1 MKEQHN
7 TEEYYYIDIFE
18 DPDNFDVDFIKN
30 DEIIKEDDIIDFP
43 NDIDP
48 EIKESKNNTY
58 LMAKDSDINLSKQS
72 IDKTNKD
79 LIKDFN
85 EDPKITMK
93 NEINSDLENLE
104 IKIEN
109 KNKNN
114 NKSLEETYLEKNE
127 DRENFLSGI
136 FKKHKKKEAITYND
150 KIKLAQLIIDK
161 VYSLHSL
168 SEKIGFDRRD
178 IRL

>member
-1 MKEQHN
+1 MKNETLKEQHN

-18 DPDNFDVDFIKN
+18 DPDNIDVDFIKN
-30 DEIIKEDDIIDFP
+30 DEIIKEDNIIDFP
-43 NDIDP
+43 NEIDP

-58 LMAKDSDINLSKQS
+58 LMAKDSDINLTKQS

-79 LIKDFN
+79 EIKDFN

-93 NEINSDLENLE
+93 NEITSDLENLE

-114 NKSLEETYLEKNE
+114 NKSLEET
-127 DRENFLSGI
+127 F
-136 FKKHKKKEAITYND
+136 
-150 KIKLAQLIIDK
+150 
-161 VYSLHSL
+161 
-168 SEKIGFDRRD
+168 
-178 IRL
+178 